1 MNTNENKII
10 GVSTLA
16 LDAVERIPIGTIKNT
31 DFIVCDMDSDRLER
45 SSVQNKILLGT
56 GKIERLSLERQIE
69 LGMDSVLNSELN
81 LAMNSAIDGFDELDS
96 LFMEGSKTVI
106 LIAPVGCTTGAGATP
121 VIAQIAKRRG
131 LFVVAIVLE
140 PFDFEGEMKTKIANK
155 TLKKLREDCD
165 FVLVLKYSKLGKLY
179 GNLGFKSSFGKI
191 DDIVIRLA
199 KTVLPS
205 VPINNDW
212 LDLKLFY
219 QKHQNDEPFF
229 IGIGQGVGNDRA
241 KEATELALKST
252 LSERETFEGVSN
264 VVIQINCG
272 SIKITTDEIG
282 QMKDAILNAL
292 ENKGSI
298 TVSISQDILL
308 GDKLS
313 VLIIAY

>member
-96 LFMEGSKTVI
+96 LFLEGSKTVI

-140 PFDFEGEMKTKIANK
+140 PFDFEGEMKTQIANK

-199 KTVLPS
+199 KTILPS
-205 VPINNDW
+205 GPINDDW
-212 LDLKLFY
+212 LDLKLFFEKR
-219 QKHQNDEPFF
+219 QKDKLFF
-229 IGIGQGVGNDRA
+229 IGIGEGGGNNRA

-264 VVIQINCG
+264 VVIQINYG
-272 SIKITTDEIG
+272 STKITTDEIG
-282 QMKDAILNAL
+282 QMKDAVLNAL
-292 ENKGSI
+292 GNNCSI

>member
-229 IGIGQGVGNDRA
+229 IGIGEGVGNDRA